1 MAELRRVGGSLES
14 HRAFASPRVLLPSEI
29 QIIEALGLTED
40 EYWEFLRLNDE
51 YNGKRS
57 EAYAYVPDVQ
67 NGPAVP
73 VVPILINLVIG
84 VALTAVS
91 VLLAPKPRS
100 PEQKKAGPQLATEDQ
115 TSRSRYAPQ
124 SSFDSIQQL
133 GVLGSVIPLV
143 YAKQRSYF
151 LAEPPHQKVSY
162 GGVRV
167 NSSLIWSLMTSLGRN
182 QQLRALML
190 FSHGPVKGR
199 PDFEGYA
206 IGDLLVSDYAR
217 GKIALYFKPNHNGGR
232 FTHEHVYPTD
242 MAPPYDTS
250 KGADPFAFKWADGL
264 VQYFSGARTPSTQ
277 VVFGTFACL
286 PNGNEYKLNYELVLK
301 PDSLDGD
308 VEDDIRNKQR
318 KIRHDFPRY
327 GYVYGTAAQGG
338 QKLTDAFVS
347 AGDEVQYALAGN
359 VYNAQDYGSG
369 GIVDIQQPTNNGRID
384 ADASLIVGE
393 TYLIG
398 TGYGVLVNKG
408 GSPWAPG
415 RQITAVF
422 RLTTDAQIDTRLGNE
437 RNRPEN
443 LSIQRVA
450 VATISNNR
458 ACNRTDLTIKST
470 VYRKIN
476 GFPNVN
482 SQPSQSTINRYE
494 DEDGSI
500 SLGQLNIYNK
510 RQSFFAL
517 QYRKQGDTAW
527 VNITPEGTGFVV
539 EGRTPEAVYN
549 QICIIHP
556 STSTEAYEYQLAP
569 IAGTAVARYWEGL
582 NMYFLDAAGAYD
594 DAWKQPQQNVF
605 NHNGFSVWYTG
616 YRKAFR
622 LDEASNKEWEI
633 SGVPEGE
640 GYSRYGNVNQKG
652 GTVNLRYGDA
662 CQDFVVYDAEE
673 LSNQTA
679 PEHEVVSVNEILFTD
694 PAAEYNELAYAGM
707 RLNSGAEWTTFS
719 ELSAYFKE
727 GIVVRK
733 SPFEADSPFEPTNL
747 LPEIAYDLLT
757 NTKYGV
763 GELVGAG
770 QVDAVEMEKAAKFC
784 DANKL
789 FWDGVI
795 GERVNI
801 REWIYENAGYCLLQ
815 FRIKGGRFSLYP
827 DVPFNG
833 AGVIDKTQQ
842 ISPKALFTDGN
853 MKDLQVSFLS
863 PEERQLFKATVL
875 WRQETTNGFPQ
886 TRTVTVHLS
895 RGQGGSASD
904 PEETFDMAGFCT
916 SQEHAETFAKYALK
930 TRQLVDHGIKF
941 QTTPQMAMGLE
952 PGEYFQVASAVTH
965 SDTDLGSRLNNGSID
980 GEGNIIGLDLD
991 SGTYEVQYWKPGTQG
1006 LNTAQLQVVER
1017 KTSNDALWGS
1027 IFAVSRRNNPQT
1039 RVYKLESLTYAED
1052 GLVEV
1057 AGSVAPLTDTGLLLT
1072 LQWKDPE
1079 APDDN
1084 HFVVRAS

>member
-1 MAELRRVGGSLES
+1 LES
-14 HRAFASPRVLLPSEI
+14 HRAFATPRVLLPSEI

-51 YNGKRS
+51 YNGKRA
-57 EAYAYVPDVQ
+57 EAYAHIPDIK
-67 NGPAVP
+67 NEP
-73 VVPILINLVIG
+73 VSLTAIVVNLVVGI
-84 VALTAVS
+84 ALTAVGA
-91 VLLAPKPRS
+91 LLAPKPRS
-100 PEQKKAGPQLATEDQ
+100 PEQKKAGPQLATEGQ

-133 GVLGSVIPLV
+133 AVLGSVIPLV
-143 YAKQRSYF
+143 YTNQQTLPSG
-151 LAEPPHQKVSY
+151 PTY

-190 FSHGPVKGR
+190 FSHGPVEGR

-206 IGDLLVSDYAR
+206 IGDLLVADYAL
-217 GKIALYFKPNHNGGR
+217 GKIALYFKHNHNGGR
-232 FTHEHVYPTD
+232 FSHDDAYPTD
-242 MAPPYDTS
+242 MEPPYDTS
-250 KGADPFAFKWADGL
+250 KGVDPFAFKWANGL

-277 VVFGTFACL
+277 AVFGTFACL
-286 PNGNEYKLNYELVLK
+286 PNGNRYRVNYELLLK
-301 PDSLDGD
+301 PDSIDGD
-308 VEDDIRNKQR
+308 VEDDIRDKQR
-318 KIRHDFPRY
+318 KIRDSYPRY
-327 GYVYGTAAQGG
+327 GYVYGPG
-338 QKLTDAFVS
+338 KTDDKYVP
-347 AGDEVQYALAGN
+347 AGSEVTYVLASN
-359 VYNAQDYGSG
+359 TFNDQAYGAG
-369 GIVDIQQPTNNGRID
+369 GIVDIQQATNNGRID
-384 ADASLIVGE
+384 ADSNLIVGE

-398 TGYGVLVNKG
+398 TGYGVLVNKE

-415 RQITAVF
+415 RQVKAVF
-422 RLTTDAQIDTRLGNE
+422 RMTTDAQIDTRDEE
-437 RNRPEN
+437 RKEKPEN
-443 LSIQRVA
+443 LSIQRIA

-482 SQPSQSTINRYE
+482 SQPNQATIDRYE
-494 DEDGSI
+494 EKDGTI
-500 SLGQLNIYNK
+500 TLGQLNIYNK

-517 QYRKQGDTAW
+517 LYRKQGDTTW
-527 VNITPEGTGFVV
+527 INITPEGTGFVV

-556 STSTEAYEYQLAP
+556 DTSTEAYEYQLAP
-569 IAGTAVARYWEGL
+569 LAGAAVARYWGFPGQERY
-582 NMYFLDAAGAYD
+582 MYFLDAAGAYD
-594 DAWKQPQQNVF
+594 NAWKQPEQNVF
-605 NHNGFSVWYTG
+605 EHNGFSVWYTG
-616 YRKAFR
+616 YRKLFR
-622 LDEASNKEWEI
+622 RDEGSNKEWELY
-633 SGVPEGE
+633 GVTIGRGYDLYGDVNVGGVNGE
-640 GYSRYGNVNQKG
+640 
-652 GTVNLRYGDA
+652 TVNLRYGDA
-662 CQDFVVYDAEE
+662 YQDFVVYDAEE
-673 LSNQTA
+673 LSNQSA
-679 PEHEVVSVNEILFTD
+679 PEHEIVSVNEILYTD
-694 PAAEYNELAYAGM
+694 PAAAYSDLVYAGI
-707 RLNSGAEWTTFS
+707 RLNSGTEWSSFN
-719 ELSAYFKE
+719 ELSAYFKQ
-727 GIVVRK
+727 GISVK
-733 SPFEADSPFEPTNL
+733 KLLFASKEAATNL

-757 NTKYGV
+757 NTEYGV
-763 GELVGAG
+763 GELVGES
-770 QVDAVEMEKAAKFC
+770 QVDINEMRSATLFC
-784 DANKL
+784 QANSF

-827 DVPFNG
+827 DVPFETSG
-833 AGVIDKTQQ
+833 QIQKTKP
-842 ISPKALFTDGN
+842 ISPKVLFTDGN

-886 TRTVTVHLS
+886 TRTVVVTLTKDEDS
-895 RGQGGSASD
+895 RSRSPDND
-904 PEETFDMAGFCT
+904 PEETFDMSGFCT

-991 SGTYEVQYWKPGTQG
+991 NDTYEVQYWKPGTQA
-1006 LNTAQLQVVER
+1006 LNTDQLQVVKG
-1017 KTSNDALWGS
+1017 KTSNSTLWGS
-1027 IFAVSRRNNPQT
+1027 IFAVSRWNNPQT

-1057 AGSVAPLTDTGLLLT
+1057 AGSVAPLTEGGSLAT
-1072 LQWKDPE
+1072 LDWGNN
-1079 APDDN
+1079 DD
-1084 HFVVRAS
+1084 HFTVRAA

>member
-1 MAELRRVGGSLES
+1 MES

-57 EAYAYVPDVQ
+57 EAYAHIPDIK
-67 NGPAVP
+67 NEP
-73 VVPILINLVIG
+73 VSLTAIIVNLVIG
-84 VALTAVS
+84 VALTAVGA
-91 VLLAPKPRS
+91 LLAPKPRS
-100 PEQKKAGPQLATEDQ
+100 PEQKKGGPGPQLATGDQ

-133 GVLGSVIPLV
+133 AVLGSVIPLV

-151 LAEPPHQKVSY
+151 LATPPHKKVFY

-250 KGADPFAFKWADGL
+250 KGNDPFAFKWADGL

-277 VVFGTFACL
+277 AVFGAFACL
-286 PNGNEYKLNYELVLK
+286 PNGNKYRVNYELLLK
-301 PDSLDGD
+301 PDSIDGD
-308 VEDDIRNKQR
+308 VEDDIKNKRR
-318 KIRHDFPRY
+318 KIRDSFPRY

-338 QKLTDAFVS
+338 RKLTDAFVI
-347 AGDEVQYALAGN
+347 AGTEVQYALAGD
-359 VYNAQDYGSG
+359 VYNRQDYGSG
-369 GIVDIQQPTNNGRID
+369 GIVDIQQATNNGRID

-398 TGYGVLVNKG
+398 TGYGVLVSKE

-422 RLTTDAQIDTRLGNE
+422 KMTTDAQIDTRLGNE
-437 RNRPEN
+437 ENRPEN

-482 SQPSQSTINRYE
+482 SQPSQEKINRYE
-494 DEDGSI
+494 DEDGTI

-517 QYRKQGDTAW
+517 QYRKQGDTTW

-569 IAGTAVARYWEGL
+569 LAGTAVARYWGYPGREL

-594 DAWKQPQQNVF
+594 NAWKQPQQNVF

-616 YRKAFR
+616 YRKVFR
-622 LDEASNKEWEI
+622 RDEGSNREWEI
-633 SGVPEGE
+633 YGVPAGK
-640 GYSRYGNVNQKG
+640 GYDIYGDVPQG
-652 GTVNLRYGDA
+652 GASGNTVNLRYGDA
-662 CQDFVVYDAEE
+662 YQDFFVYDAEE

-694 PAAEYNELAYAGM
+694 PAAEYNELAYAGI
-707 RLNSGAEWTTFS
+707 RLNSGAEWTTFR

-763 GELVGAG
+763 GEVVGAG
-770 QVDAVEMEKAAKFC
+770 QVDPGEMEKAAKFC

-827 DVPFNG
+827 DVPFDG
-833 AGVIDKTQQ
+833 AGLIAKTQK

-853 MKDLQVSFLS
+853 MKGLQVSFLS

-886 TRTVTVHLS
+886 TRTVVVSLVKDEDS
-895 RGQGGSASD
+895 RRRSSDND

-965 SDTDLGSRLNNGSID
+965 SDTNLGSRLNNGSID
-980 GEGNIIGLDLD
+980 GEGNVIGLSLD
-991 SGTYEVQYWKPGTQG
+991 DGTYDVQYWKPGTSG
-1006 LNTAQLQVVER
+1006 LNTDRLQITNK
-1017 KTSNDALWGS
+1017 KTSSSTLRNS
-1027 IFAVSRRNNPQT
+1027 IFAVSRQNNPQT

-1057 AGSVAPLTDTGLLLT
+1057 AGSVAPLTGSGSLAT
-1072 LQWKDPE
+1072 LDWGS
-1079 APDDN
+1079 DDD
-1084 HFVVRAS
+1084 HFVVKAS